1 MDRLAAMQMFVRVV
15 EGGSFSSSAR
25 NLGIGQS
32 TISKQIAALET
43 HLGAE
48 LIRRT
53 SRAFA
58 LTESGRDFYDSAVR
72 LLEDYEAATT
82 RIGNGQKTPRGV
94 VRAAIPPTFG
104 RYYVV
109 PRLKSFLDRYP
120 EVTVDM
126 TIPDLPA
133 SLVGASIDVAICM
146 KELVD
151 STMIA
156 QKIAEAPLVTVA
168 TRSYLDK
175 YGVPGHPHE
184 LDRFPKITFDS
195 TWCTPTWKFAE
206 GKNPLAHEPNGIFRT
221 ADLEQVRVAVM
232 QHVGMAQTPF
242 WLFAEEIASGTVCR
256 VLPEYEHRKSIY
268 VLRPNGRRPTAR
280 IRLFTEFL
288 TSIIA
293 SEERLKIL

>member
-1 MDRLAAMQMFVRVV
+1 MFVRVV

-25 NLGIGQS
+25 DLGIGQS

-58 LTESGRDFYDSAVR
+58 LTESGRDFYDYAVR

-104 RYYVV
+104 RYYAV

-120 EVTVDM
+120 DVTVDM
-126 TIPDLPA
+126 TIPDFPA

-156 QKIAEAPLVTVA
+156 QKIAEAP
-168 TRSYLDK
+168 
-175 YGVPGHPHE
+175 
-184 LDRFPKITFDS
+184 
-195 TWCTPTWKFAE
+195 W
-206 GKNPLAHEPNGIFRT
+206 
-221 ADLEQVRVAVM
+221 
-232 QHVGMAQTPF
+232 
-242 WLFAEEIASGTVCR
+242 
-256 VLPEYEHRKSIY
+256 
-268 VLRPNGRRPTAR
+268 
-280 IRLFTEFL
+280 
-288 TSIIA
+288 
-293 SEERLKIL
+293 